1 MKFQRLILLFF
12 YFIFLGNGSSALFG
26 QINVERMTIIGRNA
40 IYFEDYILGI
50 NYFNQ
55 IIKAKPYLSE
65 PYFFRATGKFYL
77 EDYKGA
83 EIDCNS
89 AIELNPYFADVYH
102 LRGLI
107 YLRQERFDE
116 AVSDFKRG
124 FEIEP
129 NNSNFLINMGVA
141 HTNKKEYNNAVD
153 AYSEAINLSPKL
165 ILAWLNRAYSKM
177 ALNDTIG
184 GLNDFSKVV
193 SLNPYIPD
201 GYVGRGAVYYQI
213 GDYEKSLEDMNKTI
227 ELRPEEANYY
237 LNRGIVRYQLDD
249 LRGTMAD
256 FDKVIELDSRNVLA
270 YSNRGILRAQV
281 GDINR
286 AIDDFSRVL
295 ALQRTDYLTLYNRA
309 LLYIQTGELENAL
322 NDLNIIAAE
331 YPDFKDVYF
340 NRSQVKS
347 MLGDR
352 RGAELDYGTAVKLE
366 MERRAEDEKLAL
378 NDKDKD
384 DAGTTE
390 RKQTRKESDK
400 DIANYDKIAVLDD
413 FASDEP
419 EQLHSSALRGK
430 IQNRNITIDM
440 QPAFVMSYFPG
451 DTLVHR
457 LRYYNKDIDVINKKS
472 DINNILTLA
481 NNEIELSRDEIVEVF
496 SMIKG
501 LNEEIEK
508 DKENYTALFSR
519 AILYNSVSNLN
530 NSLDDFSKLIEIDG
544 NNYLAWFGRAI
555 VRIKMVELMKSLEG
569 EEVPAQPLMTGT
581 NSFSNTTSKIGE
593 ESSKERRILDYEAII
608 FDLQKCAEAKPNFEF
623 APYNIGVI
631 YSYLRDFTEA
641 KKYFTKAIELNEE
654 FAEAWFNRGLINIF
668 LGEDEKGT
676 VDLSKAGELGVYD
689 AYSVIKRYGEKPDK

>member
-1 MKFQRLILLFF
+1 MKFIRI
-12 YFIFLGNGSSALFG
+12 IFLVLFSIFSINGTSSLYG
-26 QINVERMTIIGRNA
+26 QINVDRMTIIGRNA
-40 IYFEDYILGI
+40 LYFEDYILAI

-55 IIKAKPYLSE
+55 IVKAKPYLSE
-65 PYFFRATGKFYL
+65 PYFYRATGKYYL

-83 EIDCNS
+83 EIDCDKS
-89 AIELNPYFADVYH
+89 LELNPYFADAYN
-102 LRGLI
+102 LRGI
-107 YLRQERFDE
+107 VYQRQGKYEE
-116 AVSDFKRG
+116 SIKDFKRG
-124 FEIEP
+124 AEIEP
-129 NNSNFLINMGVA
+129 TNVNFLINIGVA
-141 HTNKKEYNNAVD
+141 H
-153 AYSEAINLSPKL
+153 INLKDYEAAIESYSKAIELSPNL
-165 ILAWLNRAYSKM
+165 ILAWINRAHSKL
-177 ALNDTIG
+177 ASKDTLG
-184 GLNDFSKVV
+184 GLEDFTKVI

-201 GYVGRGAVYYQI
+201 GYVGRGAVYYQM
-213 GDYEKSLEDMNKTI
+213 GDYEKSLDDMNKTI
-227 ELRPEEANYY
+227 ELRPEEASYY

-256 FDKVIELDSRNVLA
+256 FDRVIELDSRNVLA

-295 ALQRTDYLTLYNRA
+295 ALQRTDFLTLYNRA

-378 NDKDKD
+378 NDKAKD
-384 DAGTTE
+384 DSDATE

-400 DIANYDKIAVLDD
+400 DITNYDKIAVLDD

-419 EQLHSSALRGK
+419 EQIHSSALRGK
-430 IQNRNITIDM
+430 IQNRNIVIDM

-457 LRYYNKDIDVINKKS
+457 LRYYNMEIDAINKKS
-472 DINNILTLA
+472 DINNMLTLA
-481 NNEIELSRDEIVEVF
+481 NNEIELSREEAVDVF
-496 SMIKG
+496 AMIKS
-501 LNEEIEK
+501 LTEEIEANETN
-508 DKENYTALFSR
+508 DVALFSR

-530 NSLDDFSKLIEIDG
+530 NALNDFSQLIEIDEE
-544 NNYLAWFGRAI
+544 NYLAWFGRAI
-555 VRIKMVELMKSLEG
+555 VRLKMVELLQSVE
-569 EEVPAQPLMTGT
+569 
-581 NSFSNTTSKIGE
+581 E
-593 ESSKERRILDYEAII
+593 ESNIVQPSMRSPNFSVSTTKKESETPYEKRILDYELII
-608 FDLQKCAEAKPNFEF
+608 SDLQKAAEYKPDFEF
-623 APYNIGVI
+623 ASYNIGVI
-631 YSYLRDFTEA
+631 YSYKREFEEA
-641 KKYFTKAIELNEE
+641 EKYFTQAIELNNE
-654 FAEAWFNRGLINIF
+654 FAEAWFNRGLINLF
-668 LGEDEKGT
+668 LGEDDKGT

-689 AYSVIKRYGEKPDK
+689 AYNVIKRYGEKPD